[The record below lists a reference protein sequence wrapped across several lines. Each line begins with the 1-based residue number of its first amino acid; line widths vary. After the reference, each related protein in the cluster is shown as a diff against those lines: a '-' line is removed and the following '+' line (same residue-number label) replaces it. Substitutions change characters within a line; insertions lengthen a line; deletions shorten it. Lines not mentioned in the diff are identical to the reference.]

1 MVLYWKESV
10 ALIII
15 EILKD
20 PNLSQYFMKILM
32 QIRRDYFEDE
42 ARNFRINLAK
52 TTKISLDYAKRIDKL
67 NFSIR
72 YFKNGVISVVK
83 VVPYD
88 LVRHLPNLIEKVHI
102 INLLFGDSYES
113 YLFRNNF
120 TIKDLNR
127 EILDLENKLVVYDYY
142 DEENPLILHI
152 FDKDDEHF

>member
-1 MVLYWKESV
+1 
-10 ALIII
+10 
-15 EILKD
+15 
-20 PNLSQYFMKILM
+20 M
-32 QIRRDYFEDE
+32 QIRRDYFDDK

-88 LVRHLPNLIEKVHI
+88 IVRHVANCKDKVHI
-102 INLLFGDSYES
+102 INLLLGDSYES
-113 YLFRNNF
+113 YLFRNNY

-127 EILDLENKLVVYDYY
+127 EILDLENKLVVYDFY
-142 DEENPLILHI
+142 DEEYPLILYI
-152 FDKDDEHF
+152 R

>member
-20 PNLSQYFMKILM
+20 PNLSLYFMKILM
-32 QIRRDYFEDE
+32 STKRDYLDDE

-67 NFSIR
+67 NNSIR

-83 VVPYD
+83 VVPNR
-88 LVRHLPNLIEKVHI
+88 LVTHIPNCKDKVHI
-102 INLLFGDSYES
+102 INLLLGDSYES
-113 YLFRNNF
+113 FFFRNNF

-142 DEENPLILHI
+142 DEEYPLSLHI
-152 FDKDDEHF
+152 FDKDNEHF